1 MTDSPLL
8 PYHERNEARMLGTAG
23 STLLTYGDV
32 PSEYRAGLDDAI
44 LFDCTDRGMVHVT
57 GTDALEFLHRITSC
71 DVHALRPGQGN
82 AGLLLDSKGKVL
94 QMFDL
99 ALSAEDR
106 FELSTPPGQ
115 AVELIAA
122 LDTYIFTEDVK
133 LSDETQGHAPIDMVG
148 SHAGSV
154 LGSVMG
160 EVPEAFLHHFETVES
175 DWGPLR
181 ITNLPVLGAAGW
193 RLDGRPEQ
201 MLEVWETL
209 ASSGAVPGGL
219 AARDSLRVEAID
231 PLWGVDVDGSIYPQE
246 ARLEAAFSL
255 TKGCYIGQEVV
266 AKIDTYGGLNKRLM
280 ALRLDHD
287 DPVAAGT
294 RLWREEKGEW
304 RDLGVSTSW
313 AYSFALDCGLVLAY
327 VKRKHQEAGTVFR
340 LGDGPGTAT
349 IVAEPVR
356 T

>member
-1 MTDSPLL
+1 MTDSPIL
-8 PYHERNEARMLGTAG
+8 PYHQRAGARMLGTEG

-32 PSEYRAGLDDAI
+32 PAEYRAGLDDAI
-44 LFDCTDRGMVHVT
+44 LFDCTDRGMVRVT

-71 DVHALRPGQGN
+71 EVHGLSVGQGC

-99 ALSAEDR
+99 AHSGDECFD
-106 FELSTPPGQ
+106 LSTPPGQ
-115 AVELIAA
+115 ASELIAA
-122 LDTYIFTEDVK
+122 LDTYIFTEAVE
-133 LSDETQGHAPIDMVG
+133 LSDETPGHAPIDMVG

-160 EVPEAFLHHFETVES
+160 EVPEALLHHFEAVES

-181 ITNLPVLGAAGW
+181 ITNLPILGAPGW
-193 RLDGRPEQ
+193 RLDGSPEQ
-201 MLEVWETL
+201 MLEIWETL
-209 ASSGAVPGGL
+209 ATSGAQPGGL
-219 AARDSLRVEAID
+219 VARDSLRVEAIEAV
-231 PLWGVDVDGSIYPQE
+231 WGVDVGTSIYPQE
-246 ARLEAAFSL
+246 ARLESAFSL

-280 ALRLDHD
+280 ALRVDHD

-294 RLWREEKGEW
+294 RLWREVNGEW

-313 AYSFALDCGLVLAY
+313 GYSFALDCGLVLAY
-327 VKRKHQEAGTVFR
+327 VKRKHQEVDTVFR
-340 LGDGPGTAT
+340 LGEGPGTAT
-349 IVAEPVR
+349 LVPEPIR
-356 T
+356 E

>member
-1 MTDSPLL
+1 MTDSPILS
-8 PYHERNEARMLGTAG
+8 YHERNGARMLGTAG

-32 PSEYRAGLDDAI
+32 PAEYRAGLDDAI
-44 LFDCTDRGMVHVT
+44 LLDCTDRGMVHVS

-71 DVHALRPGQGN
+71 DVHALRSGQGN
-82 AGLLLDSKGKVL
+82 AGLLLDSKGKVV

-99 ALSAEDR
+99 ARSAEDR

-115 AVELIAA
+115 AGELITA

-133 LSDETQGHAPIDMVG
+133 LSDESQGHAPIDMVG

-160 EVPEAFLHHFETVES
+160 EVPEALLHHFETVES

-181 ITNLPVLGAAGW
+181 ITNLPILGAPGW

-201 MLEVWETL
+201 MLEVWEIL

-219 AARDSLRVEAID
+219 VARDSLRVEAID
-231 PLWGVDVDGSIYPQE
+231 PLWGVDVDASIYPQE

-280 ALRLDHD
+280 ALRVDHD

-294 RLWREEKGEW
+294 RLWREADGEW

-327 VKRKHQEAGTVFR
+327 VKRKHQEEGTVFR
-340 LGDGPGTAT
+340 LDDGPGTAT
-349 IVAEPVR
+349 IVPEPVR

>member
-1 MTDSPLL
+1 MMDSPLL
-8 PYHERNEARMLGTAG
+8 PYHERAGARMLGTAG

-32 PSEYRAGLDDAI
+32 PGEYRAGLDDAI
-44 LFDCTDRGMVHVT
+44 LLDCTDRGMVHVS
-57 GTDALEFLHRITSC
+57 GADALEFLHRITSC
-71 DVHALRPGQGN
+71 EVHALGVGQGN
-82 AGLLLDSKGKVL
+82 AGLLLDSKGKV
-94 QMFDL
+94 QHMFDL
-99 ALSAEDR
+99 ARSTEDR

-115 AVELIAA
+115 AAELIAA

-133 LSDETQGHAPIDMVG
+133 LSDESQSHAPIDMVG

-160 EVPEAFLHHFETVES
+160 EVPEALLHHFDTVES

-181 ITNLPVLGAAGW
+181 ITNLPILGAVGW

-201 MLEVWETL
+201 MLGVWETL

-219 AARDSLRVEAID
+219 VARDSLRLEAIE
-231 PLWGVDVDGSIYPQE
+231 PLWGVDVDSTVYPQE

-280 ALRLDHD
+280 ALRVDHD
-287 DPVAAGT
+287 DPVVAGT
-294 RLWREEKGEW
+294 RLWREVDGEW

-313 AYSFALDCGLVLAY
+313 AYSFALDCGLLLAY
-327 VKRKHQEAGTVFR
+327 VKRNHQDAGTVFR
-340 LGDGPGTAT
+340 LDDGPATAT
-349 IVAEPVR
+349 IVPEPVR
-356 T
+356 K